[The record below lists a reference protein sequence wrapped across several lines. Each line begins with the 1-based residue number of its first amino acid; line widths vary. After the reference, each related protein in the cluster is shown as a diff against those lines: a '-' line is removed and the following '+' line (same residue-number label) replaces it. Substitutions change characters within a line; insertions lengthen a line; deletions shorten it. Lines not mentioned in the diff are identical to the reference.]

1 MRQTIKTLFLLQK
14 SQTVI
19 DLFLNSQVK
28 CDLDIDESWFVRAY
42 LDDVS
47 PIRTKDQVESIYA
60 LLCSKWMR
68 ENDGI
73 KSFSFAPTPTV
84 FNVLLHFS
92 ADMLREYAN
101 EPVCRYES
109 LLRWHDL
116 TSLVGEDL
124 LTTSYFAAKDLKQGI
139 KRTFFNWKDIVS
151 HDNAAL
157 NNVFSKRMIDLHYH
171 LYGSIFVFD
180 LNWLSLMNDV
190 AERKECFQEIQQYL
204 NPSHVISVNE
214 RNVSLYHRVIKAAAI
229 RLLLF
234 WYIDG
239 SLSDRMMESLYDA
252 TIDLLASNEDVWMES
267 GRQPLQQRIQ
277 VARLEKGYV
286 YENPYLRQA
295 VLDYAISDGIMV
307 NSSKDKEYLYTVLS
321 GERHLMY
328 SMFRKIYGGECNSL
342 MATCFYIYL
351 LIKGEF
357 RSEIVQLNDS
367 VGFANFS
374 DYQGRKYL
382 FLKKGSVYDAIAP
395 QIAIASSLS
404 DRQKWLEARITPCDS
419 YRSLGKFI
427 NKIED
432 SVNKGL
438 LTFDISDRLRERY
451 SIILH
456 FIKNGDSKMKRLE
469 NKNMFPRHYTLRKK
483 IKKESLALSEWRSRC
498 MSQGRPLRIVGV
510 DAASSEIA
518 CRPEVFGQG
527 YRFLKNFH
535 SASGYCKDSHEL
547 GFTFHVGEDFLDIV
561 DGLRAI
567 RESLIFLNL
576 ENRDRIG
583 HALVLGTDIEKYYM
597 KRGYYVSMTK
607 QMLLDNIVWLYFEG
621 FTCVGFNKIAVH
633 LKAQFEKYFN
643 EIYAKSIAQNKNA
656 IFSITIE
663 DYYQSW
669 FLRGDDP
676 HKYMNPNSL
685 DESLS
690 GFYDLYAFN
699 ERAEVREA
707 RSNPKACYLYYLYH
721 YDNMVYDEGSKS
733 EQIKLNED
741 MIFVIKQ
748 LQSKLLSEIERL
760 HISIET
766 NPTSN
771 YRIGDFDRYDEHP
784 ILQFFNYGLNH
795 EGTDEHSVTVSINT
809 DDKGVFSTSLEREFS
824 VMAAALEKKCDI
836 GYGGNSPRMIYD
848 WLDRIREMAFEM
860 EF

>member
-1 MRQTIKTLFLLQK
+1 M
-14 SQTVI
+14 
-19 DLFLNSQVK
+19 
-28 CDLDIDESWFVRAY
+28 DIDESWFVRAY

-73 KSFSFAPTPTV
+73 KSFSFASTPTV

-190 AERKECFQEIQQYL
+190 AERKECFQQIQQYL

-239 SLSDRMMESLYDA
+239 SLTDRMMESLYDS

-357 RSEIVQLNDS
+357 RSEIVLLNDS

-419 YRSLGKFI
+419 YRSLDKFI

-432 SVNKGL
+432 SVNKGF
-438 LTFDISDRLRERY
+438 LTFDISNRLRKRY

-583 HALVLGTDIEKYYM
+583 HALVLGTDVEKYYM

-607 QMLLDNIVWLYFEG
+607 QMLLDNIAWLYFEG
-621 FTCVGFNKIAVH
+621 STCVGFNKIAVH

-643 EIYAKSIAQNKNA
+643 EIYAKSIAQNKNDL
-656 IFSITIE
+656 FSISIE

-669 FLRGDDP
+669 FLRGDAP

-685 DESLS
+685 DETLS
-690 GFYDLYAFN
+690 SFYDLYAFN

-707 RSNPKACYLYYLYH
+707 RNNPKACYLYYLYH

-733 EQIKLNED
+733 EQVKLNED

-784 ILQFFNYGLNH
+784 ILQFFNYGLKH
-795 EGTDEHSVTVSINT
+795 EETVEHSVTVSINT

-836 GYGGNSPRMIYD
+836 ENGGNSPRMIYD

-860 EF
+860 AF

>member
-1 MRQTIKTLFLLQK
+1 MQYGFERI
-14 SQTVI
+14 
-19 DLFLNSQVK
+19 
-28 CDLDIDESWFVRAY
+28 
-42 LDDVS
+42 
-47 PIRTKDQVESIYA
+47 
-60 LLCSKWMR
+60 
-68 ENDGI
+68 
-73 KSFSFAPTPTV
+73 
-84 FNVLLHFS
+84 
-92 ADMLREYAN
+92 
-101 EPVCRYES
+101 
-109 LLRWHDL
+109 L
-116 TSLVGEDL
+116 T
-124 LTTSYFAAKDLKQGI
+124 
-139 KRTFFNWKDIVS
+139 
-151 HDNAAL
+151 
-157 NNVFSKRMIDLHYH
+157 
-171 LYGSIFVFD
+171 
-180 LNWLSLMNDV
+180 
-190 AERKECFQEIQQYL
+190 
-204 NPSHVISVNE
+204 
-214 RNVSLYHRVIKAAAI
+214 
-229 RLLLF
+229 
-234 WYIDG
+234 
-239 SLSDRMMESLYDA
+239 
-252 TIDLLASNEDVWMES
+252 
-267 GRQPLQQRIQ
+267 
-277 VARLEKGYV
+277 
-286 YENPYLRQA
+286 
-295 VLDYAISDGIMV
+295 
-307 NSSKDKEYLYTVLS
+307 
-321 GERHLMY
+321 
-328 SMFRKIYGGECNSL
+328 
-342 MATCFYIYL
+342 
-351 LIKGEF
+351 
-357 RSEIVQLNDS
+357 

-419 YRSLGKFI
+419 YRSLDKFI

-527 YRFLKNFH
+527 YRFLKNFQ

-583 HALVLGTDIEKYYM
+583 HALVLGTDVEKYYM

-607 QMLLDNIVWLYFEG
+607 QMLLDNIAWLYFEG
-621 FTCVGFNKIAVH
+621 STCVGFNKIAVH

-643 EIYAKSIAQNKNA
+643 EIYAKSIAQNKNDL
-656 IFSITIE
+656 FSISIE

-669 FLRGDDP
+669 FLRGDAP

-733 EQIKLNED
+733 EQVKLNED

-748 LQSKLLSEIERL
+748 LQAKLLSEIERL

-784 ILQFFNYGLNH
+784 ILQFFNYGLKH
-795 EGTDEHSVTVSINT
+795 EGTAEHSVTVSINT

-836 GYGGNSPRMIYD
+836 GNGGNSPRMIYD

>member
-1 MRQTIKTLFLLQK
+1 M
-14 SQTVI
+14 
-19 DLFLNSQVK
+19 NSQVK
-28 CDLDIDESWFVRAY
+28 CDLGIDESWFVRAY

-92 ADMLREYAN
+92 ADILREYAN

-214 RNVSLYHRVIKAAAI
+214 RNVNLYHRVIKAAAI

-239 SLSDRMMESLYDA
+239 SLSDGMMKSFYDS

-286 YENPYLRQA
+286 YDNPYQRRA

-307 NSSKDKEYLYTVLS
+307 NSSKNKEYLYSVLS

-328 SMFRKIYGGECNSL
+328 CMFRKIYGGECDCL

-404 DRQKWLEARITPCDS
+404 DGQKWLEARITPCDS
-419 YRSLGKFI
+419 YRSLDKFI

-438 LTFDISDRLRERY
+438 LTFDIKDRLKERY

-456 FIKNGDSKMKRLE
+456 FIKNRDTKIKRLE
-469 NKNMFPRHYTLRKK
+469 SKTMFPRHYTLRKR

-498 MSQGRPLRIVGV
+498 MSQDRTLQIVGV

-535 SASGYCKDSHEL
+535 SASGYRKDLHEL

-583 HALVLGTDIEKYYM
+583 HALVLGTDVEKYYM

-607 QMLLDNIVWLYFEG
+607 QMLLDNIAWLYFEG
-621 FTCVGFNKIAVH
+621 STCVGFNKIAVY
-633 LKAQFEKYFN
+633 LKSQFEKYFN
-643 EIYAKSIAQNKNA
+643 EIYAKSIAQNKNDL
-656 IFSITIE
+656 FSISIE

-669 FLRGDDP
+669 FLRGDAP

-685 DESLS
+685 DETLS
-690 GFYDLYAFN
+690 SFYDLYAFN

-733 EQIKLNED
+733 EQVKLNED

-795 EGTDEHSVTVSINT
+795 EGTAEHSVTVSINT

-836 GYGGNSPRMIYD
+836 GNGGNSPRMIYD